1 MPRPWLS
8 HYPQG
13 VPADISADGYVS
25 LVDLLDRACERYASR
40 VACTALGTDISY
52 GRLDRHA
59 RYFAGWLQSLQLAP
73 GTRVA
78 LMMPN
83 VPAYLACLLGVLRA
97 GHVVVNVNPLYKPA
111 ELRRQLEDSGAE
123 VIVVLE
129 RFAHVVQALREGQG
143 TQEVRGAG
151 KGSQAQNPSA
161 QVALRHV
168 VVVAI
173 GDLLGG
179 FKEVLVNVVAR
190 HVKKLVPPWR
200 IAGARK
206 LTAVLHAGRRAGF
219 KPPVLSM
226 DNLAV
231 LQYTGG
237 TTGIPKGAMLTHRNL
252 VNNVLQTEAVAWPAL
267 HDIPGQM
274 TILSALPLY
283 HVFAMTVCG
292 LYGIHAGM
300 RNLLILDPRD
310 HATLVKAWQRTP
322 VNIFPGV
329 NTLFN
334 ALSHNA
340 AFAALDFSALRL
352 TFGGGMAVQGAVAER
367 WMKMTGRPVI
377 EGYGLSETAPV
388 AAVNPT
394 NSLIYSGSI
403 GLPVPSTDIA
413 ILDDAGGQVDYGER
427 GEVCIRGP
435 QVMRGYWR
443 RPDET
448 RMVMTEDGFF
458 RTGDI
463 GVMDEQGY
471 VRIVDRKKDMI
482 TVSGFKVY
490 PNEVEDAIAALP
502 GVREVAAVGV
512 DDTHSGEVVKAYVV
526 RDDEA
531 LTEAQ
536 VKDWCRTRLT
546 GYKCPRMVEFRAEL
560 PKSNV
565 GKILRRELRGQ

>member
-52 GRLDRHA
+52 GRLDRYA

-83 VPAYLACLLGVLRA
+83 VPAYLACMLGVLRA
-97 GHVVVNVNPLYKPA
+97 GHVVVNVNPLYKA
-111 ELRRQLEDSGAE
+111 MELQRQLEDSGAE

-129 RFAHVVQALREGQG
+129 RFAHVVQ
-143 TQEVRGAG
+143 EVRGA
-151 KGSQAQNPSA
+151 ATPPA
-161 QVALRHV
+161 ALRHV

-190 HVKKLVPPWR
+190 HVKKLVPRWR

-219 KPPVLSM
+219 QPPVLSM

-267 HDIPGQM
+267 HDIAGQM

-334 ALSHNA
+334 ALSHNT

-394 NSLIYSGSI
+394 DSLIYSGSI

-413 ILDDAGGQVDYGER
+413 ILDDAGRQLDYGER

-463 GVMDEQGY
+463 GVMDDQGY

-546 GYKCPRMVEFRAEL
+546 GYKCPRLVEFRAEL

-565 GKILRRELRGQ
+565 GKILRRELREP